1 MKLDLELDLKI
12 ARKAWVPLSG
22 SPFET
27 TGSDRHRQG
36 LSSHCLSRLV
46 LCDWLY
52 RENARSRLDGRD
64 TNGRR
69 A

>member
-27 TGSDRHRQG
+27 TGSDRNMQG
-36 LSSHCLSRLV
+36 IEPLPQSSRFMRLA
-46 LCDWLY
+46 LP
-52 RENARSRLDGRD
+52 
-64 TNGRR
+64 
-69 A
+69 